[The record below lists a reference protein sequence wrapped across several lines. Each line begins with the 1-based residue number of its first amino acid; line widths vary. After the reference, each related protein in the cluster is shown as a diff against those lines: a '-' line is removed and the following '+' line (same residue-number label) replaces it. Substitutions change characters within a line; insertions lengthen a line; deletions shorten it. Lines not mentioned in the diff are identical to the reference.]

1 VSDLECSSFRLQQL
15 GNFPHF
21 FSDEERD
28 ALNKW
33 GAHAAGLADG
43 SIEPTTVKEK
53 QFVEV
58 ARGTRPPATRFQRV
72 WLRYLQA
79 VDIQTKWRETEQN
92 LNIVNRRL
100 DTANNQIEQLQED
113 VVRLTK
119 LWKLASDS
127 GDTQKV
133 DSSHHRK
140 SSVHPASTA
149 QECGDGQVSTLP
161 EMLTQRFVRDVTNR
175 DQYLQF
181 IEKGLSGLSD
191 NDIFVLFNMV
201 DGLALTPQ
209 EVADFNIEHSH
220 RAAKY
225 QPSDGF
231 ACAAW
236 DWRDQNEAK

>member
-1 VSDLECSSFRLQQL
+1 MSDLEGSSFRLQQL
-15 GNFPHF
+15 GYFPYF
-21 FSDEERD
+21 LSDEELG
-28 ALNKW
+28 ALIKW
-33 GAHAAGLADG
+33 GAHAAGLTDG

-53 QFVEV
+53 QFAEV

-79 VDIQTKWRETEQN
+79 VDIQTKWRESEQN
-92 LNIVNRRL
+92 LNIVTRRL
-100 DTANNQIEQLQED
+100 GTANNQIEQLQED

-119 LWKLASDS
+119 LWKYARDL
-127 GDTQKV
+127 GDTQN
-133 DSSHHRK
+133 SPNRK
-140 SSVHPASTA
+140 PLVHPASTT
-149 QECGDGQVSTLP
+149 QGCGDAQLSTLS
-161 EMLTQRFVRDVTNR
+161 ETSKQRFVRDVTSR

-181 IEKGLSGLSD
+181 IEKGLSSLSD

-209 EVADFNIEHSH
+209 EAADFNIEHSH

-231 ACAAW
+231 GGGAW